1 MWHQDLILLDP
12 VQQGADL
19 PCPLSP
25 VPLSS
30 FCSFLP
36 LPLFSPFL
44 PTCCPSRG
52 KEFARLG
59 MAGLD

>member
-1 MWHQDLILLDP
+1 MWHQDLILLGP

-30 FCSFLP
+30 FCSFL
-36 LPLFSPFL
+36 SPFL

-52 KEFARLG
+52 EEFAGLG